1 MPINPSY
8 RTFFSHSWH
17 MEEPAEWQRRVDWIS
32 SLAMNLMAAANDLR
46 LVQVICASD
55 QKKELVST

>member
-1 MPINPSY
+1 
-8 RTFFSHSWH
+8 